1 MMAATRFLVPV
12 ETTSDGQG
20 LCYVDGLDW
29 QRIEAD
35 ASSKTSLRLLVQSSG
50 LLVSVLCFRR
60 IHGMTGLAEGTAA
73 TAWPSASIIQIQ
85 FWKAWW

>member
-1 MMAATRFLVPV
+1 MMAVTRFPVPV

-35 ASSKTSLRLLVQSSG
+35 AFSKTSLRLLVQSTG
-50 LLVSVLCFRR
+50 LLVSVL
-60 IHGMTGLAEGTAA
+60 
-73 TAWPSASIIQIQ
+73 
-85 FWKAWW
+85 